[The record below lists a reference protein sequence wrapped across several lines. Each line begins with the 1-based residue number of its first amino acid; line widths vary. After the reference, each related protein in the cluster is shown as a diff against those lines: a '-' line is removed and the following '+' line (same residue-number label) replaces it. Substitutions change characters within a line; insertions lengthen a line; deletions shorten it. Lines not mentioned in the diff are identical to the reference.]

1 MNRNLAAFLCL
12 GLGLAACVAAPAQV
26 FTLSKEQLMKYTEKW
41 QGDRFPDGRPK
52 VDDKL
57 LQKMDGVS
65 AEEIWG
71 VLSNEGY
78 PNQYEGDF
86 KILHPEKKLIGRAVT
101 VQFMPAR
108 PDMKGPNDADAKAKG
123 VINTGNQRVID
134 MLQDGDVLVADIF
147 GKIEGGT
154 LVGDNLATYIYAV
167 THKGF
172 VVDGAIRDLDGL
184 IDIPMGAYFRGVHP
198 TPISQ
203 QLMITGINVPIR
215 IGNATVLP
223 GDVVYGDRE
232 GIYFVPPHLVQKV
245 LTKADELHIHD
256 EWTQEK
262 FIHETSKY
270 KSSEIYGTPVDPK
283 LKAEY
288 QEYLKKKLE
297 ELHAKEGS
305 K

>member
-1 MNRNLAAFLCL
+1 MRMNRKLAGILV
-12 GLGLAACVAAPAQV
+12 LAACVGAPAQV
-26 FTLSKEQLMKYTEKW
+26 FTLTKEQLLKYTENWK
-41 QGDRFPDGRPK
+41 GERFPDGRPK
-52 VDDKL
+52 VSDKL
-57 LQKMDGVS
+57 IQKMDGVS
-65 AEEIWG
+65 AEEVWS
-71 VLSNEGY
+71 VLPGEGY
-78 PNQYEGDF
+78 RNQYEGDF

-108 PDMKGPNDADAKAKG
+108 PDVKGPNEADARAKG
-123 VINTGNQRVID
+123 VINPGNQRVID
-134 MLQDGDVLVADIF
+134 MLAEGDVLVADIF

-154 LVGDNLATYIYAV
+154 FVGDNLATYIYAV

-172 VVDGAIRDLDGL
+172 VVDGAIRDLDGIFDL
-184 IDIPMGAYFRGVHP
+184 PIGAYYRGVHP

-203 QLMITGINVPIR
+203 ELMITGINVPVR

-232 GIYFVPPHLVQKV
+232 GIYFVPPHLVEKV
-245 LTKADELHIHD
+245 LNKADELHIHD

-262 FIHETSKY
+262 FVHETGKY
-270 KSSEIYGTPVDPK
+270 KSSEIYGSPRDPK

-288 QEYLKKKLE
+288 AEYLKKKLE
-297 ELHAKEGS
+297 ELHAKEAG

>member
-1 MNRNLAAFLCL
+1 MNRNLAAFLPL
-12 GLGLAACVAAPAQV
+12 AVGLAAGAAAPAQV
-26 FTLSKEQLMKYTEKW
+26 FTLSKEQMVKYTQQW

-65 AEEIWG
+65 AEEVWS
-71 VLSNEGY
+71 VLPTEGY

-86 KILHPEKKLIGRAVT
+86 RILHPEKKLIGRAVT

-108 PDMKGPNDADAKAKG
+108 PDMNGPNDADAKAKG

-172 VVDGAIRDLDGL
+172 VVDGAIRDLDSL

-198 TPISQ
+198 TPISK

-270 KSSEIYGTPVDPK
+270 KSSEIYGSPADPK

>member
-1 MNRNLAAFLCL
+1 
-12 GLGLAACVAAPAQV
+12 V

-57 LQKMDGVS
+57 LNKMDGVS

-71 VLSNEGY
+71 VLPNEGY

-86 KILHPEKKLIGRAVT
+86 KILHPDKKLIGRAVT

-172 VVDGAIRDLDGL
+172 VVDGAIRDLDSL

>member
-1 MNRNLAAFLCL
+1 MTRNLAAFLWL
-12 GLGLAACVAAPAQV
+12 GAAAVAPAQV
-26 FTLSKEQLMKYTEKW
+26 FTLSKEQLTKYTEKW

-71 VLSNEGY
+71 VLPGEGY

-108 PDMKGPNDADAKAKG
+108 PDMKGPNDADAKSKG

-172 VVDGAIRDLDGL
+172 VVDGAIRDLDSL
-184 IDIPMGAYFRGVHP
+184 VDIPMGAYFRGVHP

-203 QLMITGINVPIR
+203 QLMITGINVPVR

-262 FIHETSKY
+262 FVHETSKY

-288 QEYLKKKLE
+288 QAYLKKKLE

>member
-1 MNRNLAAFLCL
+1 
-12 GLGLAACVAAPAQV
+12 
-26 FTLSKEQLMKYTEKW
+26 
-41 QGDRFPDGRPK
+41 
-52 VDDKL
+52 
-57 LQKMDGVS
+57 
-65 AEEIWG
+65 
-71 VLSNEGY
+71 
-78 PNQYEGDF
+78 
-86 KILHPEKKLIGRAVT
+86 
-101 VQFMPAR
+101 
-108 PDMKGPNDADAKAKG
+108 
-123 VINTGNQRVID
+123 

-172 VVDGAIRDLDGL
+172 VVDGAIRDLDG
-184 IDIPMGAYFRGVHP
+184 IFDIPMGAYYRGVHP

-203 QLMITGINVPIR
+203 ELMITGINVPIR